1 VLRESVG
8 NPAQAI
14 LPPSLCAHLEARIA
28 SGALELPILPHVASQ
43 VLAMSTADDANA
55 RSLAELL
62 HRDQAIAAH
71 VLRVANSPLYRPRV
85 PIVSLQQAISRL
97 GLATLREIVIMVSMQ
112 SRMFNVPSYATEAR
126 ALWQHAVYT
135 AAYAREIARRCRR
148 SVEGAFLGGLLHDV
162 SKPVL
167 LLALADLQAQLE
179 EPLSPTVAA
188 TALDVY
194 HTQVG
199 AVLAST
205 WALPPEVCESMVY
218 HHNYSA
224 APAYPEAVMITCL
237 ADRVAYTLA
246 QLEPALE
253 HLRHDPLWTQLNL
266 YPDDVEALLGGHQ
279 AIVQFAEAI
288 G

>member
-1 VLRESVG
+1 MLSESVC
-8 NPAQAI
+8 NPAQAA
-14 LPPSLCAHLEARIA
+14 LPTNLCEHLEARIA

-43 VLAMSTADDANA
+43 VLAMSTSDDTNA

-85 PIVSLQQAISRL
+85 PLVSLQQAISRL
-97 GLATLREIVIMVSMQ
+97 GLATLREIVITVSMQ
-112 SRMFNVPSYATEAR
+112 SRIFNVSSYATEAR

-148 SVEGAFLGGLLHDV
+148 NVEGAFLGGLLHDV

-167 LLALADLQAQLE
+167 LLALADLQAQLP
-179 EPLSPTVAA
+179 EPIPASVVT
-188 TALDVY
+188 TAIDVY

-199 AVLAST
+199 ALLAST
-205 WALPPEVCESMVY
+205 WTLPPDVCESMVY
-218 HHNYSA
+218 HHDYSA
-224 APAYPEAVMITCL
+224 APVHPEAAMVTCL
-237 ADRVAYTLA
+237 ADRVAYALVQPDIA
-246 QLEPALE
+246 LEP
-253 HLRHDPLWTQLNL
+253 LRHDPLWTQLNL
-266 YPDDVEALLGGHQ
+266 YPDDVEALLGEHQ

>member
-1 VLRESVG
+1 VLRASVCH
-8 NPAQAI
+8 PAQAAI
-14 LPPSLCAHLEARIA
+14 PTSLCERLETRIA

-43 VLAMSTADDANA
+43 VLAMSMSDDTNT
-55 RSLAELL
+55 RSLADLL
-62 HRDQAIAAH
+62 HHDQAIAAH
-71 VLRVANSPLYRPRV
+71 VLRVANAPLYRPRV

-97 GLATLREIVIMVSMQ
+97 GLTTLREIVITVSMQ
-112 SRMFNVPSYATEAR
+112 SRMFNVPSYDTEAR

-148 SVEGAFLGGLLHDV
+148 NVEGAFLGGLLHDV

-167 LLALADLQAQLE
+167 LLALADLQAQLQ
-179 EPLSPTVAA
+179 EPIPPPVVTAA
-188 TALDVY
+188 MDVY

-205 WALPPEVCESMVY
+205 WTLPPEVCESMVY
-218 HHNYSA
+218 HHDYGA
-224 APAYPEAVMITCL
+224 APAHPEAAMLTCL
-237 ADRVAYTLA
+237 ADRVAYALVQADSALA
-246 QLEPALE
+246 

-266 YPDDVEALLGGHQ
+266 YPDDVEALLGEHQ

>member
-1 VLRESVG
+1 MVSTSAA
-8 NPAQAI
+8 NPTQAE
-14 LPPSLCAHLEARIA
+14 LPTSLCEHLETRIA
-28 SGALELPILPHVASQ
+28 GGALELPLLPHVASQ
-43 VLAMSTADDANA
+43 VLAMSTADEVSA

-71 VLRVANSPLYRPRV
+71 VLRVANSPLYQPRV

-97 GLATLREIVIMVSMQ
+97 GLTILREVVITVSMQ
-112 SRMFNVPSYATEAR
+112 SRVFNVSSYAAEAR
-126 ALWQHAVYT
+126 VLWQHAVHT
-135 AAYAREIARRCRR
+135 AAYARAIARRCRR
-148 SVEGAFLGGLLHDV
+148 NVESAFLGGLLHDV

-167 LLALADLQAQLE
+167 LLALADLQAKLA
-179 EPLSPTVAA
+179 EPLTPPVVA

-199 AVLAST
+199 ALLAST
-205 WALPPEVCESMVY
+205 WQLPPDVCASIVY
-218 HHNYSA
+218 HHDYSA
-224 APAYPEAVMITCL
+224 APAHPEAAMITCL
-237 ADRVAYTLA
+237 ADRVTY
-246 QLEPALE
+246 ALTQPEDAME
-253 HLRHDPLWTQLNL
+253 HLCHDPLWTQLNL

>member
-1 VLRESVG
+1 MLSESVC
-8 NPAQAI
+8 NPTQAA
-14 LPPSLCAHLEARIA
+14 LPTNLCEHLEARIA

-43 VLAMSTADDANA
+43 VLAMSTSDDTNA

-85 PIVSLQQAISRL
+85 PLVSLQQAISRL
-97 GLATLREIVIMVSMQ
+97 GIATLREIVITVSMQ
-112 SRMFNVPSYATEAR
+112 SRIFNVSSYATEAR

-148 SVEGAFLGGLLHDV
+148 NVEGAFLGGLLHDV

-167 LLALADLQAQLE
+167 LLALADLQAQLP
-179 EPLSPTVAA
+179 EPIPASVVT
-188 TALDVY
+188 TAIDVY

-199 AVLAST
+199 ALLAST
-205 WALPPEVCESMVY
+205 WTLPPDVCESMVY
-218 HHNYSA
+218 HHDYSA
-224 APAYPEAVMITCL
+224 APVHPEAAMVTCL
-237 ADRVAYTLA
+237 ADRVAYALVQPDIA
-246 QLEPALE
+246 LEP
-253 HLRHDPLWTQLNL
+253 LRHDPLWTQLNL
-266 YPDDVEALLGGHQ
+266 YPDDVEALLGEHQ

>member
-1 VLRESVG
+1 VVSASAA
-8 NPAQAI
+8 NPAQAE
-14 LPPSLCAHLEARIA
+14 LPASLCERLETHIARRE
-28 SGALELPILPHVASQ
+28 LELPLLPHVASR
-43 VLAMSTADDANA
+43 VLAMSTADEVST

-71 VLRVANSPLYRPRV
+71 VLRVANSPLYKLRV

-97 GLATLREIVIMVSMQ
+97 GLATLREIVITVSMQ
-112 SRMFNVPSYATEAR
+112 SRMFNVPVYVTEAR
-126 ALWQHAVYT
+126 VLWQHALHT

-148 SVEGAFLGGLLHDV
+148 NVEGAFLGGLLHDV

-167 LLALADLQAQLE
+167 LLALADLQVKLE
-179 EPLSPTVAA
+179 EPLTPLVVA

-199 AVLAST
+199 ALLAST
-205 WALPPEVCESMVY
+205 WNLPPEVCESMVY
-218 HHNYSA
+218 HHDYSA
-224 APAYPEAVMITCL
+224 APTHPEAAMITCL
-237 ADRVAYTLA
+237 ADRVTY
-246 QLEPALE
+246 ALMQPEVTIE

-266 YPDDVEALLGGHQ
+266 YPDDVEALLDEHQ
-279 AIVQFAEAI
+279 AIIQFAEAI

>member
-1 VLRESVG
+1 MLSESVC
-8 NPAQAI
+8 NPAQAT
-14 LPPSLCAHLEARIA
+14 LPPDLCEHLETRIA

-43 VLAMSTADDANA
+43 VLAMSTSDDTNA

-71 VLRVANSPLYRPRV
+71 VLRVANSSLYRPRV
-85 PIVSLQQAISRL
+85 PLVSLQQAVSRL
-97 GLATLREIVIMVSMQ
+97 GLATLREIVITVSMQ
-112 SRMFNVPSYATEAR
+112 SRMFNVPSYAMEAR

-148 SVEGAFLGGLLHDV
+148 NVEGAFLGGLLHDV

-167 LLALADLQAQLE
+167 LLALADLQAQLQ
-179 EPLSPTVAA
+179 EPIPPPVVT
-188 TALDVY
+188 TAMELY

-205 WALPPEVCESMVY
+205 WALPPEVYESMVY
-218 HHNYSA
+218 HHDYSA
-224 APAYPEAVMITCL
+224 ALAHPEAAMVTCL
-237 ADRVAYTLA
+237 ADRVAYALVHPDIT
-246 QLEPALE
+246 LEP
-253 HLRHDPLWTQLNL
+253 LRHDPLWTQLNL
-266 YPDDVEALLGGHQ
+266 YPDDVEALLSEHQ
-279 AIVQFAEAI
+279 AIVQCAEAI

>member
-1 VLRESVG
+1 VLCASVCNPARAALPANLRE
-8 NPAQAI
+8 
-14 LPPSLCAHLEARIA
+14 LLETRIA

-43 VLAMSTADDANA
+43 ILAMSTSDDTDV
-55 RSLAELL
+55 RRLAELL

-71 VLRVANSPLYRPRV
+71 VLRVANAPLYRPRV
-85 PIVSLQQAISRL
+85 PLVSLQQAISRL
-97 GLATLREIVIMVSMQ
+97 GLATLREIVITVSMQ
-112 SRMFNVPSYATEAR
+112 SRMFNVPSYAAEAR
-126 ALWQHAVYT
+126 ALWRHAVYT

-148 SVEGAFLGGLLHDV
+148 NVEGAFLGGLLHDV

-167 LLALADLQAQLE
+167 LLALADLQAQLQ
-179 EPLSPTVAA
+179 EPIPLPVVT
-188 TALDVY
+188 TAMDVY

-205 WALPPEVCESMVY
+205 WTLPPEVCESMVY
-218 HHNYSA
+218 HHDYSA
-224 APAYPEAVMITCL
+224 APAYPEAALITCL
-237 ADRVAYTLA
+237 ADRVAYALA
-246 QLEPALE
+246 QPDIVLE

-266 YPDDVEALLGGHQ
+266 YPDDVEALLGEHQ

>member
-1 VLRESVG
+1 VLREFVC
-8 NPAQAI
+8 NPAQAA
-14 LPPSLCAHLEARIA
+14 LPTNLCEHLETRIA

-43 VLAMSTADDANA
+43 VLALSTSDEAHA

-85 PIVSLQQAISRL
+85 PLVSLQQAISRL
-97 GLATLREIVIMVSMQ
+97 GLTTLREIVITVSMQ
-112 SRMFNVPSYATEAR
+112 SRIFNIPSYATEAR

-135 AAYAREIARRCRR
+135 AAYARAIARRCRR
-148 SVEGAFLGGLLHDV
+148 NVEGAFLGGLLHDV

-167 LLALADLQAQLE
+167 LLALADLQAQLP
-179 EPLSPTVAA
+179 EPIPPPVVT
-188 TALDVY
+188 TAMDVY

-205 WALPPEVCESMVY
+205 WTLPPDVCASMVY
-218 HHNYSA
+218 HHDHSA
-224 APAYPEAVMITCL
+224 APAYPEAVMVTCL
-237 ADRVAYTLA
+237 ADRVAYALVQPDIALA
-246 QLEPALE
+246 
-253 HLRHDPLWTQLNL
+253 HLHHDPLWTQLNL
-266 YPDDVEALLGGHQ
+266 YPDDVEALLGEHQ
-279 AIVQFAEAI
+279 AIVQFAQAI

>member
-1 VLRESVG
+1 VLRASVC
-8 NPAQAI
+8 NPAHIA
-14 LPPSLCAHLEARIA
+14 LPTSLCAYLETRIA
-28 SGALELPILPHVASQ
+28 SRALELPLLPHVASQ
-43 VLAMSTADDANA
+43 VLAMSTLDETNA
-55 RSLAELL
+55 RSLAELV

-71 VLRVANSPLYRPRV
+71 ILRIANAPLYRPRV
-85 PIVSLQQAISRL
+85 PLVSLQQAISRL
-97 GLATLREIVIMVSMQ
+97 GLATLREIVVTVSMQ
-112 SRMFNVPSYATEAR
+112 SRMFNIPNYTTEAQ

-148 SVEGAFLGGLLHDV
+148 NVEGAFLGGLLHDI

-167 LLALADLQAQLE
+167 LLALADLQAQLQ
-179 EPLSPTVAA
+179 EPIPPPVVIMAM
-188 TALDVY
+188 DVY

-205 WALPPEVCESMVY
+205 WTLPPEVGASMVY
-218 HHNYSA
+218 HHDHSA
-224 APAYPEAVMITCL
+224 APAYPEAAMVTCL
-237 ADRVAYTLA
+237 ADRVAYALV
-246 QLEPALE
+246 QPDIALE

-266 YPDDVEALLGGHQ
+266 YPDDVEALLNEHQ